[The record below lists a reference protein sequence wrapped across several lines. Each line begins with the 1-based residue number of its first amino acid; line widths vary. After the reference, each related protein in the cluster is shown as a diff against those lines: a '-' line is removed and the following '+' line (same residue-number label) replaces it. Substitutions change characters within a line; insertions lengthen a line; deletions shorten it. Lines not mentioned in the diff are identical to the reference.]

1 MKRIHAKL
9 NGIVQVDVLYAQCV
23 KTEMIAYMLE
33 CGYRLQ
39 TGSCVPCVT
48 AYRLQYRQ
56 VRRYRLQTGRL
67 CPLCHCLQASV
78 QAG

>member
-1 MKRIHAKL
+1 MKRIRAKL
-9 NGIVQVDVLYAQCV
+9 NGIEQVDVLYAECV
-23 KTEMIAYMLE
+23 KTEMTAYMLE

-48 AYRLQYRQ
+48 DYRLQYRQ

-67 CPLCHCLQASV
+67 CPLCHCL
-78 QAG
+78 